1 MHLLP
6 NGFLLRTWGWF
17 LIAAASLLFCFQ
29 PSLHAATAEAKF
41 YAAQR
46 STNQL
51 KKNPSHQKYRHH
63 WLTCINGFLTVYRH
77 DPHGPW
83 AAAGLYNAGELYYG
97 LYKRSYLYA
106 DKQEALN
113 LLQQVRDHYTK
124 SRYKPMAEVLLS
136 EIRGGGTKKTAVKSG
151 LSADQWY
158 QKAQAKYR
166 SIQKSVG
173 LQKRRDQWMAC
184 IRYYRNAYEADP
196 RGNLAPQALKG
207 MADSYEGLFKW
218 SGSSQDQQAAQRALQ
233 QLASEFPESTAS
245 VGVEQQKTAADPSPS
260 TRIAEVI
267 EQSTAG
273 QRFVY
278 PDYSTATSTRPAVV
292 EGLRFWS
299 NPRYT
304 RVVIDASQ
312 NTGFAYNELHED
324 PSNGK
329 PQRIYVDV
337 QNSRLSAD
345 LQKVVPINDDLLRD
359 ARAAQYRP
367 DTVRVV
373 VDIKSAKTYKIF
385 PLKNPFRIVL
395 DVWGYEAGE
404 QLAVYNPPARSH
416 QPSSSLPPSDI
427 VRQLALGVRRVV
439 IDPGHGGKDYGAPG
453 YYKGVH
459 EKDIVLAIGKRL
471 AEMVRSEL
479 KCEAVLT
486 RSSDVFIS
494 LEERT
499 AIANTQ
505 NADLFI
511 SIHTNASPEK
521 RAYGIETF
529 ILNLATDD
537 EAIRVAAMENATSMK
552 NISDLDSILKD
563 LMQNAKVNEST
574 RLGTYVQ
581 QSAFNRL
588 KGKYSP
594 TRNKGVKKAPF
605 YVLLGA
611 DMPSILIETAFISNP
626 RDCKRLTTPA
636 YQETLC
642 RGILEGIK
650 RYMDETNPMAAWST
664 VSGQAAGDG
673 G

>member
-6 NGFLLRTWGWF
+6 NGFLLRIWGWF
-17 LIAAASLLFCFQ
+17 LIAAASLLFSFQ

-63 WLTCINGFLTVYRH
+63 WLKCINGFLAVYRH

-124 SRYKPMAEVLLS
+124 SRYKPRAQALLS
-136 EIRGGGTKKTAVKSG
+136 EIRGRGTKKTAVKSG
-151 LSADQWY
+151 LTADQWY

-166 SIQKSVG
+166 RIQKSVG

-196 RGNLAPQALKG
+196 QGNLAPQALKG
-207 MADSYEGLFKW
+207 MADSYGGLFKW
-218 SGSSQDQQAAQRALQ
+218 SGSLQDQQAAQRALR

-245 VGVEQQKTAADPSPS
+245 AREEQQKTVADPTPS

-304 RVVIDASQ
+304 RVVIDATQ

-471 AEMVRSEL
+471 AQMVRSEL
-479 KCEAVLT
+479 KCEAILT

-537 EAIRVAAMENATSMK
+537 EAIRVAAIENATSMK

-574 RLGTYVQ
+574 RLATYVQ
-581 QSAFNRL
+581 QSAYNRL

-626 RDCKRLTTPA
+626 RDCKRLTTSA

-650 RYMDETNPMAAWST
+650 RYMDETNPIAAWSP
-664 VSGQAAGDG
+664 VSGRAAGDG